1 MGTLANVD
9 GTISVKLDAQ
19 VCASCAGSR
28 CSCFAC
34 GRRPSRAARED
45 RPHADAIGKAAV
57 CAERM
62 EQRSLEVQ
70 GAPKERPKIQW
81 WHPPWPA
88 SLGWAE
94 GRMSASL
101 GCAARGG
108 GACPRSAARSQPA
121 ADDRAKASGAQRR
134 SVFPDRSSR
143 VTGRSHATA
152 PRRRRRPTGSCA
164 AGGVLHWQGRRGS
177 ARCRARTSP
186 RPTGRCRRA
195 WMAGRRA
202 RPLHEAEQLSATPT
216 PLVACAHDSALI
228 RAASARA
235 ATAAAAAADGG
246 RARGAPKVCVRRS

>member
-1 MGTLANVD
+1 MR
-9 GTISVKLDAQ
+9 S
-19 VCASCAGSR
+19 SCAGRR

-34 GRRPSRAARED
+34 SRRPSSVARED
-45 RPHADAIGKAAV
+45 RAHADAIGKAAV

-62 EQRSLEVQ
+62 EQRSLEVL

-108 GACPRSAARSQPA
+108 GTCPRNAAWSRAA
-121 ADDRAKASGAQRR
+121 ADDRAKASGARKGEAR
-134 SVFPDRSSR
+134 SVADVPKMRAALAEVQDSSG

-152 PRRRRRPTGSCA
+152 PRHRRRPTDSCA
-164 AGGVLHWQGRRGS
+164 AGEALHWQGRRGS

-186 RPTGRCRRA
+186 RPTGGT
-195 WMAGRRA
+195 AGRRS
-202 RPLHEAEQLSATPT
+202 RPCT
-216 PLVACAHDSALI
+216 
-228 RAASARA
+228 
-235 ATAAAAAADGG
+235 
-246 RARGAPKVCVRRS
+246 

>member
-1 MGTLANVD
+1 MR
-9 GTISVKLDAQ
+9 SV
-19 VCASCAGSR
+19 
-28 CSCFAC
+28 
-34 GRRPSRAARED
+34 
-45 RPHADAIGKAAV
+45 KAAV
-57 CAERM
+57 CAERT
-62 EQRSLEVQ
+62 EQRSLEAL

-108 GACPRSAARSQPA
+108 GTCPRHAAWSQPA
-121 ADDRAKASGAQRR
+121 ADDRAKASGARKGEAR
-134 SVFPDRSSR
+134 SVADVPKMRAALAEVQDSSG

-152 PRRRRRPTGSCA
+152 PRRRRRPTDSCA
-164 AGGVLHWQGRRGS
+164 AGGALQWQGRRGS

-195 WMAGRRA
+195 WTAGRRA
-202 RPLHEAEQLSATPT
+202 SPLRRLHEAEQLSATPT
-216 PLVACAHDSALI
+216 PLVACPHDSALI
-228 RAASARA
+228 RAASAHA

-246 RARGAPKVCVRRS
+246 RVGVAPKVCVR